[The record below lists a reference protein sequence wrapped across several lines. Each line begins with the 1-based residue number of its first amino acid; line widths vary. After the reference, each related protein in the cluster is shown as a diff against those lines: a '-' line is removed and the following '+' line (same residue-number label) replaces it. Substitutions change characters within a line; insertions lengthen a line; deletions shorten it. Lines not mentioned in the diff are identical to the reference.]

1 MWQLY
6 VWKVL
11 KSFISFLG
19 GCRINE
25 GLDAES
31 LDSDPAEED
40 LSCNCAAGKFF
51 FLSCNCAAG
60 KCRLRGDSAT
70 MVMR

>member
-11 KSFISFLG
+11 KLFISFLG
-19 GCRINE
+19 GCRIHE

-40 LSCNCAAGKFF
+40 LSCNCAAGK
-51 FLSCNCAAG
+51 
-60 KCRLRGDSAT
+60 CRLRGDSAT